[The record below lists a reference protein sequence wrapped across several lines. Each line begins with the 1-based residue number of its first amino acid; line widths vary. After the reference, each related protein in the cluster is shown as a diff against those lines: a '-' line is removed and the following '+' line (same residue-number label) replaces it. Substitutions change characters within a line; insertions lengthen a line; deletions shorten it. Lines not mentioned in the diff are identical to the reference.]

1 MGLIRWVGVAIGVC
15 ACQGAASTD
24 PPKDTELDAVV
35 DTDVAPNTDAVV
47 DTDSSPYTPGGNV
60 MIVLADDLGVD
71 VVRSYGLHPDA
82 PPTPNLDALAAEG
95 VRFTHAYAFP
105 SCSPTRAA
113 ILTGRTARRTGVG
126 RTVESDLDEVAELPL
141 SEVILPE
148 VLATAGY
155 ASSAVGKWHL
165 GTLSSANGARHPL
178 DSGFGWYAGPF
189 GNLGRMDLGGLTLPG
204 SYWLWEKDDNGT
216 ITTNRRYV
224 LTDEIDDAI
233 ARAQAMPEPWFLWVA
248 LTAPHAPFHVPPD
261 HLTTLRPT
269 LLSSDA
275 DKYRAMVEAMDTEL
289 GRLLASLSP
298 ELRARTT
305 IVVMGDNGTPDEAT
319 LAPFDAQGAKASL
332 HEGGSRVPL
341 IVSGPGLSVGVS
353 DGLVQALDLFP
364 TVLALAGVPRT
375 TPRLDGVALDGVS
388 LLPTLRHPSVVLHDD
403 IVNEQFA
410 PNGPGPWLH
419 DDRAVRD
426 TRWRLIEDAI
436 GDRVLYDVTAAGD
449 IRDGEDLLAAG
460 PLSADA
466 AAALSRLQARLDG
479 WAIDVGAPPVIT
491 GP

>member
-1 MGLIRWVGVAIGVC
+1 MRGVGVALWLC
-15 ACQGAASTD
+15 ACQGAAPAD
-24 PPKDTELDAVV
+24 PTKDTDAAV
-35 DTDVAPNTDAVV
+35 DTDVVS
-47 DTDSSPYTPGGNV
+47 DTDPAPDTDRADLVPGGNV
-60 MIVLADDLGVD
+60 MVVLADDLGVD

-82 PPTPNLDALAAEG
+82 PPTPNLDALAAQG

-148 VLATAGY
+148 VLATQGY

-165 GTLSSANGARHPL
+165 GTLSSPDGPRHPL

-189 GNLGRMDLGGLTLPG
+189 SNLGRVTVGGIPLPG
-204 SYWLWEKDDNGT
+204 SYWLWEKDNNGT
-216 ITTNRRYV
+216 ISTSRRYV
-224 LTDEIDDAI
+224 LTDEVDDAI

-248 LTAPHAPFHVPPD
+248 LTAPHAPLHVPPD
-261 HLTTLRPT
+261 ALTTLRPT
-269 LLSSDA
+269 VRSSDA

-298 ELRARTT
+298 AVRARTT
-305 IVVMGDNGTPDEAT
+305 VVVMGDNGTPDEAT
-319 LAPFDAQGAKASL
+319 LPPFDSQGAKASL
-332 HEGGSRVPL
+332 HEGGTRVPL
-341 IVSGPGLSVGVS
+341 IVSGPGVAVGVS

-364 TVLALAGVPRT
+364 TVLDLAGVPRD
-375 TPRLDGVALDGVS
+375 TPLLQGVAVDGVS
-388 LLPTLRHPSVVLHDD
+388 LLPALRDPSVVLHDD
-403 IVNEQFA
+403 IVTEQFA

-419 DDRAVRD
+419 DDRSVRD
-426 TRWRLIEDAI
+426 TRWRVIESAA
-436 GDRVLYDVTAAGD
+436 GDLVLYDVAAAGD
-449 IRDGEDLLAAG
+449 VQDGPDLLAAG
-460 PLSADA
+460 PLSPDAADA
-466 AAALSRLQARLDG
+466 LARLQARLDA
-479 WAIDVGAPPVIT
+479 WAVDVGAPPVIT